1 MNVADILVKAIK
13 KEGIDCI
20 FGYPGGEVTH
30 FIEAARQAGI
40 RFILTKHENAAA
52 FMAGAYGEITGKPG
66 ICVATLG
73 PGATNMATGVAN
85 AYLDRA
91 PLIAITG
98 NMNTAIFE
106 YATHQ
111 KIDVVDLYKPITK
124 WSAKVEP
131 QSAAQIIAKAIKIAK
146 TGRPGPVHLN
156 LASNI
161 ASMDAE
167 DKDWIMAP
175 DLMLATFTGDLKR
188 VSEDISKAKRPIIL
202 AGLGV
207 VKANAHKELTQIAEK
222 LNIPVV
228 TSPKAKGVIS
238 EDHALSMGVIEMLG
252 DKVIIEVIESSDLIL
267 AIGYDV
273 VELDKQW
280 TYNHIPTVH
289 IDIEPNIDQFYPS
302 YCDLYGDIKQ
312 ILKAIETEVPTAR
325 KWDLEEIKQYKECLD
340 KLITKSS
347 DRMTPHEVVKITRRL
362 MPKDT
367 IMTCDVG
374 AHKMMVGQMWKSY
387 KPKEFFMSNG
397 LSSMGFGFPT
407 ALGAKLVY
415 PNRPVVAIIG
425 DGGFGMTM
433 AEIETAVRENLLV
446 VLIVMDDETL
456 SLIRMNQEKK
466 KFENPVHGV
475 TFSNPDIKA
484 LAESFGAFGAKA
496 ENIQEFEKL
505 FKQAMGCG
513 KPAIIQA
520 VIDPMPYRI

>member
-1 MNVADILVKAIK
+1 MNVADVLVKAIK

-66 ICVATLG
+66 VCVATLG
-73 PGATNMATGVAN
+73 PGATNMATGVAD

-98 NMNTAIFE
+98 NMNTAIYE

-111 KIDVVDLYKPITK
+111 KIDVVDFFKPITK
-124 WSAKVEP
+124 WSAGVEP
-131 QSAAQIIAKAIKIAK
+131 QSAAQIIAKALKIAK
-146 TGRPGPVHLN
+146 SGRPGPVHLN
-156 LASNI
+156 LPSNI

-167 DKDWIMAP
+167 DKDWITAP
-175 DLMLATFTGDLKR
+175 DLAPATFTGDVKR
-188 VSEDISKAKRPIIL
+188 VSEDINEAKRPIIL

-207 VKANAHKELTQIAEK
+207 VKADAHEELTRIAEK

-228 TSPKAKGVIS
+228 TPPKAKGVIP
-238 EDHALSMGVIEMLG
+238 EDHALSAGVIEMLG
-252 DKVIIEVIESSDLIL
+252 DKVVVEMIESSDLIL

-280 TYNHIPTVH
+280 TCHHIPTVH
-289 IDIEPNIDQFYPS
+289 IDLEPNLDQFYPS
-302 YCDLYGDIKQ
+302 YCDIYGDIKQ
-312 ILKAIETEVPTAR
+312 ILKALEVELATAK
-325 KWDLEEIKQYKECLD
+325 KWDLEEIKQYKERLYA
-340 KLITKSS
+340 LITKPS
-347 DRMTPHEVVKITRRL
+347 DRMTPHEVVETTRKL
-362 MPKDT
+362 MPRDT
-367 IMTCDVG
+367 IVTCDVG
-374 AHKMMVGQMWKSY
+374 AHKMLVGQMWKSY
-387 KPKEFFMSNG
+387 NPKEFFMSNG

-407 ALGAKLVY
+407 ALGAKLIY
-415 PNRPVVAIIG
+415 PERPVVAIIG

-433 AEIETAVRENLLV
+433 AEIETAVREKLPVLV
-446 VLIVMDDETL
+446 IVMDDETL
-456 SLIRMNQEKK
+456 SLIRMNQERK
-466 KFENPVHGV
+466 KFENPAHGV
-475 TFSNPDIKA
+475 TFGNPDMAK

-496 ENIQEFEKL
+496 ENIQEFEEVLK
-505 FKQAMGCG
+505 KAMDCG